1 MSFFGKAVLA
11 VPLPDWIAQ
20 SIVFDSRF
28 SCPVLSTL
36 QTVERLKSILQ
47 SKGMKLF
54 ALIDH
59 SKEAE
64 LVGLTI
70 AAYKTANFR
79 YPKGGTPLMLAT
91 PSSAITSSE
100 DAGPRG
106 R

>member
-1 MSFFGKAVLA
+1 LILVSA
-11 VPLPDWIAQ
+11 D
-20 SIVFDSRF
+20 
-28 SCPVLSTL
+28 PVLSTL

-47 SKGMKLF
+47 SKGVKLF

-79 YPKGGTPLMLAT
+79 
-91 PSSAITSSE
+91 
-100 DAGPRG
+100 
-106 R
+106 